1 MSISNAV
8 GTTSSASSGRRT
20 ITVRAINR
28 LAVAEAR
35 LYSLCAASCAT
46 GQSVTLRQLAAVTG
60 PTGHPIGLRPAL
72 DTVRDLVDSG
82 LLTPTG
88 LALATPDS
96 PRHVHIP
103 GCAVQAVPPA
113 PVRAVPMVYA
123 PPPTAGWIGRLAI
136 PTGLPTDLRARL
148 ISIAAE
154 IRSHNKS
161 PQLPDAVLDVRR
173 RKAAA
178 LTEWAADP
186 EHATREVHEALSRAL
201 ADEQHARKVHDQWKA
216 TEDQTAAALKAA
228 TARPTDELAQ
238 PPASEDSAGLFKAG
252 LPIPAALP
260 EDLRTELLSIA
271 NAFRGGGPADRAE
284 RMTLTERRT
293 AALAQWATHPSAT
306 QKVISEAARAH
317 KALENARVH
326 C

>member
-103 GCAVQAVPPA
+103 AAPYKPFHPRPCGPSRWSMHRRRQRAGSAVSPSPPA
-113 PVRAVPMVYA
+113 C
-123 PPPTAGWIGRLAI
+123 PPT
-136 PTGLPTDLRARL
+136 
-148 ISIAAE
+148 S
-154 IRSHNKS
+154 
-161 PQLPDAVLDVRR
+161 
-173 RKAAA
+173 
-178 LTEWAADP
+178 
-186 EHATREVHEALSRAL
+186 
-201 ADEQHARKVHDQWKA
+201 
-216 TEDQTAAALKAA
+216 
-228 TARPTDELAQ
+228 
-238 PPASEDSAGLFKAG
+238 
-252 LPIPAALP
+252 
-260 EDLRTELLSIA
+260 
-271 NAFRGGGPADRAE
+271 GPA
-284 RMTLTERRT
+284 
-293 AALAQWATHPSAT
+293 
-306 QKVISEAARAH
+306 
-317 KALENARVH
+317 
-326 C
+326 